1 MSAVLVLTPV
11 VIASWP
17 AISAAAA
24 GAAAAMGL
32 AVHRAVKEEAKAQ
45 ETEAEARQVNSVEVE
60 MTDSTVTENVVAGQ
74 EIVLTRG
81 TVTLRVRRDARGRCT
96 VCATG
101 KGHTKAELK
110 AIAEEFSKRMM
121 QCYAYNRVMT
131 ELKAR
136 NFQVVNQEKMEDGTV
151 RVHVRRWEG

>member
-17 AISAAAA
+17 AITAAAA

-32 AVHRAVKEEAKAQ
+32 AVHRTAKEELQNAKGGVDTRA
-45 ETEAEARQVNSVEVE
+45 VNTVEVE
-60 MTDSTVTENVVAGQ
+60 MTHSAVTESLASGQ
-74 EIVLTRG
+74 ELVLTRG
-81 TVTLRVRRDARGRCT
+81 NVTLRVRRDARGRCT

-101 KGHTKAELK
+101 TGHSKTELK
-110 AIAEEFSKRMM
+110 TIAEEFSQRMT
-121 QCYAYNRVMT
+121 QCYVYNRVMS
-131 ELKAR
+131 ELKTR

-151 RVHVRRWEG
+151 RVHVRRWEA

>member
-1 MSAVLVLTPV
+1 MSAVLILTPV

-17 AISAAAA
+17 AITAAAA

-32 AVHRAVKEEAKAQ
+32 AVHSAAKEEARTQAAS
-45 ETEAEARQVNSVEVE
+45 EEARQVNTVEVE
-60 MTDSTVTENVVAGQ
+60 MTNSTVTESVAAGQ
-74 EIVLTRG
+74 QMVLTRG
-81 TVTLRVRRDARGRCT
+81 NVTLRVGRDARGRCT

-101 KGHTKAELK
+101 KGHSKAELK
-110 AIAEEFSKRMM
+110 AIAEEFSQRLT
-121 QCYAYNRVMT
+121 QCYAYNRVMS

-151 RVHVRRWEG
+151 RVHVRRWEA

>member
-17 AISAAAA
+17 AITAAAA

-32 AVHRAVKEEAKAQ
+32 AVHRAAKDQASQ
-45 ETEAEARQVNSVEVE
+45 ANSDLAANQTNTVEVE
-60 MTDSTVTENVVAGQ
+60 MTHSAVTESVAAGQ
-74 EIVLTRG
+74 QLVLTRG
-81 TVTLRVRRDARGRCT
+81 NVTLRVGRDSRGRCT

-101 KGHTKAELK
+101 KGHSKTELK
-110 AIAEEFSKRMM
+110 AIAEEFSQRMT
-121 QCYAYNRVMT
+121 QCYMYNRVMS

-136 NFQVVNQEKMEDGTV
+136 NFQVVNQEKMDDGTV
-151 RVHVRRWEG
+151 RVHVRRWEA